1 MTKETHSKGG
11 YIVGLLILPYIYDNF
26 LNHYNLSYRIV
37 LLFIYGYFT
46 HFGALLSDID
56 MRGSHISKRFPLIY
70 KIFGKR
76 FRHRG
81 FTHSLIFIGL
91 IALIGEF
98 VTASSNDNV
107 VFTCIFSGILAGVI
121 SHICL
126 DLITKE
132 GVEIFYPVEINFS
145 ILPIKTSSKTERNI
159 GKILSLLV
167 VFLIGYRF
175 YLITL

>member
-98 VTASSNDNV
+98 VTTSSNDNV